1 MLLNMLRVEEIDI
14 EFLVKMSLKQH
25 QNEIRRPGLES
36 ELSKMVL
43 QRDAIEVKME
53 SIVGTY
59 FSIKQRYDHHCK
71 TISKITSHPKYCVP
85 FLQPGRLIYLHHKDA
100 NISDGWAVITNHRV
114 IQTSKINSAQDE
126 RERHILKVI
135 HRLQTVES
143 LEPDDEKQ
151 KERTASSKKTVK
163 LLEVDLTNV
172 LYTHPRVYVGKNY
185 KKEQAR

>member
-71 TISKITSHPKYCVP
+71 TISKIISLPKYCVP
-85 FLQPGRLIYLHHKDA
+85 FLQPGRLIYLRHKDA

-114 IQTSKINSAQDE
+114 VQTSNINSAQDE
-126 RERHILKVI
+126 RERNILKVV
-135 HRLQTVES
+135 HRLKMVDS
-143 LEPDDEKQ
+143 LESDDEKQ
-151 KERTASSKKTVK
+151 KKGRPAQKTVK
-163 LLEVDLTNV
+163 FWS
-172 LYTHPRVYVGKNY
+172 
-185 KKEQAR
+185 